1 MKMKQLG
8 VIDTLKPS
16 PQKIKVPAKA
26 CTLLKQSVTSF
37 TLRMGE
43 HPDLIPLL
51 KIGESP
57 NLGESPQNQQPTL
70 AALCQLGCFAGK
82 KSRSSSQIFCLMV
95 LLALQSEKHRAVW
108 VGRDLM
114 TLQTQ
119 I

>member
-70 AALCQLGCFAGK
+70 AALCCNWAVLQGRSQDLHL
-82 KSRSSSQIFCLMV
+82 RSS
-95 LLALQSEKHRAVW
+95 A
-108 VGRDLM
+108 
-114 TLQTQ
+114 
-119 I
+119 